1 MIYLI
6 RHGQTEFNRED
17 RVQGRVDSPLTD
29 LGVAQARAMG
39 DRLRSLKAADG
50 RDWRVATSPLGRA
63 MRTAQIAAETAGLPA
78 PQVDTRLVEVDYG
91 QIEGLTRAEVDVRW
105 PRFVGVEGIF
115 GQAPGGETIDAL
127 TTRIGGWLA
136 EARRTCAAT
145 PILAVSHVGVIRIL
159 RGLYLGLGAPAMRA
173 MDKPQDVIFQLHGGA
188 VGRFDCAVLP

>member
-105 PRFVGVEGIF
+105 PRFE
-115 GQAPGGETIDAL
+115 
-127 TTRIGGWLA
+127 IGRA
-136 EARRTCAAT
+136 
-145 PILAVSHVGVIRIL
+145 HV
-159 RGLYLGLGAPAMRA
+159 
-173 MDKPQDVIFQLHGGA
+173 
-188 VGRFDCAVLP
+188 